1 MAETTEG
8 SERVTERVN
17 ELYWSGERTVD
28 EIVEEL
34 GISRTALYTSIEP
47 VPSGVTCAD
56 CHERMVFPN
65 RTARDRGVAVCPRCG
80 RESAPGAGS
89 AAGGAGAGIF
99 SRLGIEGG
107 DELLERA
114 VETLRAVPP
123 QRVALVLGGAALG
136 VVLGAI
142 AAGAVKDR

>member
-1 MAETTEG
+1 MAETI
-8 SERVTERVN
+8 ERSDGVTERVN
-17 ELYWSGERTVD
+17 ELYWSGNRTVD
-28 EIVEEL
+28 EIVGEL

-80 RESAPGAGS
+80 RESAPGAQS
-89 AAGGAGAGIF
+89 AGGSMDAA
-99 SRLGIEGG
+99 EGVRFG
-107 DELLERA
+107 VDGVDELLERV
-114 VETLRAVPP
+114 VESLRQVPP

-136 VVLGAI
+136 VILGAL

>member
-1 MAETTEG
+1 MAETTDG
-8 SERVTERVN
+8 PDGVTERVN
-17 ELYWSGERTVD
+17 ELYWSGDQTVD

-65 RTARDRGVAVCPRCG
+65 RTARDRGIAVCPRCG
-80 RESAPGAGS
+80 RESAPGAES
-89 AAGGAGAGIF
+89 GGAGPDAVPVARFGVD
-99 SRLGIEGG
+99 GV
-107 DELLERA
+107 DELLERT
-114 VETLRAVPP
+114 VETLRQVPP

-136 VVLGAI
+136 VVLGAL
-142 AAGAVKDR
+142 AAASVRDR

>member
-1 MAETTEG
+1 MAETTDG
-8 SERVTERVN
+8 PSGVTEQVN
-17 ELYWSGERTVD
+17 ELYWSGDRTVD

-80 RESAPGAGS
+80 RESAPGAES
-89 AAGGAGAGIF
+89 VAMGAESGVLA
-99 SRLGIEGG
+99 RLGIDGA

-114 VETLRAVPP
+114 VETLRQVPP

-136 VVLGAI
+136 VVLGAL